1 MSFRG
6 IFIIH
11 HERFHDKNS
20 SFSFILDQWERISL
34 ACLKFSR
41 DLVAFFFSMTRPD
54 TFSVFV
60 VDNLMRRFLW
70 NFLSLL
76 LIIHLDQWER
86 LQLRGLKF
94 SSESDAL
101 SMNFRWIFF
110 LHVLCYH
117 INISLKFFLS
127 LARLSSWIC
136 ICSIYM
142 NALVLQL
149 LDWWKVKVL
158 LCISFLVGI
167 KILILNFM
175 ELYKPLSS

>member
-1 MSFRG
+1 MLN
-6 IFIIH
+6 IVL
-11 HERFHDKNS
+11 N
-20 SFSFILDQWERISL
+20 QWERISL
-34 ACLKFSR
+34 AYLKFSR
-41 DLVAFFFSMTRPD
+41 DLVAFFFSMTGQIHFPYSSWTISWED
-54 TFSVFV
+54 FFEI
-60 VDNLMRRFLW
+60 
-70 NFLSLL
+70 FLSLL
-76 LIIHLDQWER
+76 LIIQLNQWER

-136 ICSIYM
+136 ICTIYM

-149 LDWWKVKVL
+149 LDWWKLKVL
-158 LCISFLVGI
+158 LSVYKLSCWNW
-167 KILILNFM
+167 NFDS
-175 ELYKPLSS
+175 ELYGAVQTFIQLVWTSYWNHLSTAKWQW